1 LGDEKEEIYRSQMI
15 DRVAELPGVVTVG
28 GSKTVPFDGRG
39 EPYEFGLTPFEHRG
53 PIRPSAGNYIVTPG
67 YFEALQVPI
76 REGRTFT
83 WQDEAEARKVLVVN
97 QSFAAK
103 VWGDKSA
110 VGKTLYV
117 GTRGME
123 VIGVVADMHTEGLA
137 SVAGEA
143 VYMPERQSPRSS
155 LNLFIRTKDSP
166 LAHITAFRDAIWSVD
181 KDQAVSDVATM
192 QQLVSE
198 NVAQPRFFTVL
209 LSIFGV
215 LAVTLAA
222 IGAYGV
228 ISYSVRE
235 RTQEFGI
242 RIALGADRNEVL
254 GLVLKQAMMLAGI
267 GLVLGLIGALAT
279 SRLLSSL
286 LFGIKAVDPATFAA
300 AGAFLVVVALLAT
313 YVPARAA
320 TKVDPI
326 VALRYE

>member
-1 LGDEKEEIYRSQMI
+1 
-15 DRVAELPGVVTVG
+15 
-28 GSKTVPFDGRG
+28 
-39 EPYEFGLTPFEHRG
+39 
-53 PIRPSAGNYIVTPG
+53 
-67 YFEALQVPI
+67 
-76 REGRTFT
+76 
-83 WQDEAEARKVLVVN
+83 
-97 QSFAAK
+97 
-103 VWGDKSA
+103 
-110 VGKTLYV
+110 
-117 GTRGME
+117 
-123 VIGVVADMHTEGLA
+123 MHTEGLA

-166 LAHITAFRDAIWSVD
+166 LAHITAVRDAIWSVD

-279 SRLLSSL
+279 TRLLSSL
-286 LFGIKAVDPATFAA
+286 LYGIKAVDPATFAA
-300 AGAFLVVVALLAT
+300 AAAFLVVVALLAT